1 MIVTVLK
8 SNLAYILWELLWGSS
23 IGEDYGTF
31 WRQCHVLGFQPKM
44 FIASRGANLFSDVEP
59 WGGDLPNGV
68 CMILFWDQ
76 AIKNVVGIGG
86 PTPQSLVE
94 RW

>member
-1 MIVTVLK
+1 MGHSDDNVMC
-8 SNLAYILWELLWGSS
+8 LAFSPRCLSRQ
-23 IGEDYGTF
+23 GE
-31 WRQCHVLGFQPKM
+31 
-44 FIASRGANLFSDVEP
+44 NLFSDVEP

-86 PTPQSLVE
+86 STPQSVVE